1 MGNERETRGYC
12 NLGVWVYSQT
22 SLSLILLS
30 SFLQIPGHL
39 AKPLATAHE
48 LLWMLPSVPL
58 FSCEEWSEYTAGS
71 SIPRAMSF
79 KAGPVGYSNATVV
92 PYCVMIA
99 YCTEQPVNQALI
111 FPPQSTGQGNF
122 L

>member
-1 MGNERETRGYC
+1 MNYFGCFPQFLSSLVKSGQNIRLE
-12 NLGVWVYSQT
+12 V
-22 SLSLILLS
+22 LSLG
-30 SFLQIPGHL
+30 QC
-39 AKPLATAHE
+39 
-48 LLWMLPSVPL
+48 PS
-58 FSCEEWSEYTAGS
+58 
-71 SIPRAMSF
+71 SF

-99 YCTEQPVNQALI
+99 YCTEQPVNQAPI